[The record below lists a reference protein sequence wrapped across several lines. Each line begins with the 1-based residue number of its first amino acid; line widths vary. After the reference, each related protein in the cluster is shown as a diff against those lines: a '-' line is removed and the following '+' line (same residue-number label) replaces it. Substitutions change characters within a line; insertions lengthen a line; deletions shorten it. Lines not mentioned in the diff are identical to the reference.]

1 MKLRRALALPM
12 RTIVASYP
20 FAAALLVA
28 ATLGVSAQPLD
39 PTLVR
44 TLERDGETFIVAVV
58 PERGVAT
65 VSGLLGG
72 VATISPGAGRFDVRL
87 PNGWGGW
94 RDTMPEAVEYAVLL
108 CFEVREQ
115 PTLDE
120 VFSEMVDYV
129 RQRSTVAT
137 VPD

>member
-12 RTIVASYP
+12 RTVVGSYP
-20 FAAALLVA
+20 FAAALVVA

-39 PTLVR
+39 PSLMR
-44 TLERDGETFIVAVV
+44 TLEREGETFVVAVV

-65 VSGLLGG
+65 VTGLLGG

-108 CFEVREQ
+108 CFEVRVQ
-115 PTLDE
+115 PTLDQ
-120 VFSEMVDYV
+120 VFNDMVDYV
-129 RQRSTVAT
+129 RQDSSVA